1 MDKEKL
7 KQCLMDTGCDED
19 ASENILKQYESGSM
33 ENMFRLLKKERCRIM
48 DEYHECGRKIDC
60 MDFMLRKIESEMN
73 KNNGGIRK

>member
-7 KQCLMDTGCDED
+7 KQCLMDTGCHED

-33 ENMFRLLKKERCRIM
+33 DNMFRLLKKERCRIM

-60 MDFMLRKIESEMN
+60 MDFMLREFEKEI
-73 KNNGGIRK
+73 NNGGIRR

>member
-7 KQCLMDTGCDED
+7 KQCLMDTGCHED

-48 DEYHECGRKIDC
+48 DEYHIIPFWHIID
-60 MDFMLRKIESEMN
+60 
-73 KNNGGIRK
+73 NGGVLWKSEH

>member
-7 KQCLMDTGCDED
+7 KQCLMDTGCHED

-48 DEYHECGRKIDC
+48 DEYHEC
-60 MDFMLRKIESEMN
+60 
-73 KNNGGIRK
+73 